1 LSNLLKIGIPVIIVM
16 LMLIVVGTGMVLAR
30 GGNTAVSTGPTI
42 SAGYPSSTW
51 AGCWYNGSY
60 CPGPCGRGG
69 AYGNNP
75 DNSTPSSNLPPCCRS
90 Y

>member
-1 LSNLLKIGIPVIIVM
+1 MDKLVKIGIPVIIVL
-16 LMLIVVGTGMVLAR
+16 LMLIVVGTGIVLAKER
-30 GGNTAVSTGPTI
+30 DVPVTTG
-42 SAGYPSSTW
+42 SAAYDGVR
-51 AGCWYNGSY
+51 AGCWNNGGY